1 MRLIVCSFVAICCCG
16 CGHNI
21 TTYFDGQEFSVAG
34 ILVYRNGKVLQS
46 NIKENASVSL
56 DTNSGNITKETNES
70 STSSFVKLD
79 MTTGEQVTGYKV
91 ELEKEKGK
99 TNE

>member
-1 MRLIVCSFVAICCCG
+1 MRLIFILLVTLCCCG

-56 DTNSGNITKETNES
+56 DTNTGNTTNDTNET
-70 STSSFVKLD
+70 STSSSVKLD
-79 MTTGEQVTGYKV
+79 MTTGEQITGYKV